1 MKANKKGKGYG
12 AAGWGIV
19 IFNFFMFYFYIAL
32 INDGTNI
39 LAPKVAENI
48 GVEHGDVLNANGIAG
63 VIAVIGYIIFGRL
76 NTQIGPRKTC
86 GIMLFMG
93 GLSYFAVIPIRFIY
107 IHLRW

>member
-48 GVEHGDVLNANGIAG
+48 GVEHGDVLNANCIAG
-63 VIAVIGYIIFGRL
+63 VIAVI
-76 NTQIGPRKTC
+76 
-86 GIMLFMG
+86 
-93 GLSYFAVIPIRFIY
+93 
-107 IHLRW
+107 